1 MTLDELQTKII
12 DDLTEELSKRT
23 LFDADLLEAKV
34 ESAIEDVKRRRNYRT
49 SGYSESEIA
58 DDMEQF
64 YSNIRNVALYDY
76 DKIGAFGETSHNEGG
91 TNRSWRDR
99 EAYFIGV
106 APFVG

>member
-1 MTLDELQTKII
+1 MTLEELQNKII
-12 DDLTEELSKRT
+12 DDLTEELSVRP
-23 LFDADLLEAKV
+23 LFDSVLLEAKV
-34 ESAIEDVKRRRNYRT
+34 KAAIADVKRRRNYPAVKYDD
-49 SGYSESEIA
+49 SAIA
-58 DDMEQF
+58 TDMEQF